1 MDTVSVERIEI
12 LLGQM
17 MKALHPPP
25 SRKLGLHNITF
36 AQMRIIWILT
46 NQSNLSMSQL
56 ADIIGVSRATI
67 SSIVD
72 RLVKSKFVSRIEDEK
87 DRRITRLCLSS
98 SGKKFIQTQNR
109 LRRKRLAKLLGNLSL
124 KKQKE
129 LIVHLEELNKLLGSP
144 NWNCVQ
150 PDKSTQRT

>member
-1 MDTVSVERIEI
+1 MNTVSVERIDI

-17 MKALHPPP
+17 MKTIHSHP

-36 AQMRIIWILT
+36 AQMRIMWILAS
-46 NQSNLSMSQL
+46 QGNLSMSQL

-72 RLVKSKFVSRIEDEK
+72 RLARSKFVSRIEDKK

-98 SGKKFIQTQNR
+98 SGRKFIEMQKR
-109 LRRKRLAKLLGNLSL
+109 HRRKRLRQLLGNLSL

-129 LIVHLEELNKLLGSP
+129 LVVHLEELNKLMGSS
-144 NWNCVQ
+144 NWNCGQ
-150 PDKSTQRT
+150 PHKTAQR